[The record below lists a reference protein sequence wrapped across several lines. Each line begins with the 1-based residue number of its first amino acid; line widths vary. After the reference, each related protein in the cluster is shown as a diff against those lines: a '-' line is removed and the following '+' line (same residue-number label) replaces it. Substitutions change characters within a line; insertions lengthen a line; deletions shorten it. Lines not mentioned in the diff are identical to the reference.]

1 MKDYSDQELYDII
14 FAASEEFYE
23 LAYQDQ
29 YFKKFFRNIDQEIIT
44 SQQTDFMVQNF
55 GGPKKYCGR
64 MPKDAHPQVWVD
76 EAIWQY
82 REDLLKIAFEN
93 VGTPKDIQEKWLKI
107 DAAFK
112 HVIINKGGPEEC
124 TPRDKIDEIIY
135 EPMPEYLKARFKK
148 AA

>member
-1 MKDYSDQELYDII
+1 MHKYSDQELYDII

-23 LAYQDQ
+23 LAYNDH

-76 EAIWQY
+76 ENIWQY
-82 REDLLKIAFEN
+82 REKLLIQAFN
-93 VGTPKDIQEKWLKI
+93 KVNTPQDIQEKWLKI
-107 DAAFK
+107 DEAFK
-112 HVIINKGGPEEC
+112 HAIINKGGPEEC

-135 EPMPEYLKARFKK
+135 EPMPDYLKDKIKK